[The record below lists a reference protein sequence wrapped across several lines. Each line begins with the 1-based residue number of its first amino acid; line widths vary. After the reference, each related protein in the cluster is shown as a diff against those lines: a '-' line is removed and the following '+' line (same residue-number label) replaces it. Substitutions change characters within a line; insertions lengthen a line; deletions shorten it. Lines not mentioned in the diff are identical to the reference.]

1 MKGTDAEAVNGLNGE
16 QSPAGVAIAAAVIR
30 GEEERPDRWGQVVSE
45 REREVARGRCWAAG
59 TGEVG
64 PGLGRFGRFRPVR
77 PFPPF
82 FFLTATFFPISVFSN

>member
-1 MKGTDAEAVNGLNGE
+1 M
-16 QSPAGVAIAAAVIR
+16 IR

-77 PFPPF
+77 PFPL
-82 FFLTATFFPISVFSN
+82 FFLTATFFQFLFFKLEFKSTPNFLQKFEKILFE